1 VPWSRAAWA
10 RDNLGLIVRHGVP
23 VALQMGLEVW
33 AFALCT
39 LMSGL
44 LGTTAAAT
52 HAVVL
57 NLASLSFMV
66 PLGVSLA
73 AVTRVGNLIGA
84 ARRDRAQLAAW
95 CAFGLGGTAMAMS
108 GMTFAV
114 FRHWLPRLYTTEPQ
128 VVELA
133 ATILPIAAAFQVFD
147 GVQVVGA
154 GILRG
159 MGRTLPAAW
168 FNLLA
173 YYVLALPLA
182 WWMAFELGL
191 GLAGIWWGLALGL
204 AVVALML
211 LAWVHR
217 RGPAHDPANL
227 VKASTELS

>member
-1 VPWSRAAWA
+1 
-10 RDNLGLIVRHGVP
+10 
-23 VALQMGLEVW
+23 
-33 AFALCT
+33 
-39 LMSGL
+39 
-44 LGTTAAAT
+44 
-52 HAVVL
+52 
-57 NLASLSFMV
+57 
-66 PLGVSLA
+66 
-73 AVTRVGNLIGA
+73 
-84 ARRDRAQLAAW
+84 
-95 CAFGLGGTAMAMS
+95 
-108 GMTFAV
+108 
-114 FRHWLPRLYTTEPQ
+114 
-128 VVELA
+128 
-133 ATILPIAAAFQVFD
+133 
-147 GVQVVGA
+147 
-154 GILRG
+154 